1 MLESVKEE
9 RSRHFQLALR
19 IGIPVMVLVLVLAYA
34 VFFRGEEIALDTQS
48 VVLMGGLIFVV
59 VYFIYFALEQ
69 GQKESILDPITG
81 VYKYDYFLINIKK
94 RHPKTLAAIKVENL
108 GVINE
113 NYGIKRTDE
122 LLKDITEKL
131 NRYLY
136 IESSEY
142 PLIGRK
148 VGAEF
153 LIAMNQEPIQV
164 REYLEKFIKGHTEHN
179 DIEVEYNYTLIGCDN
194 DNVEEAIEK
203 LRDLLNTPY
212 KSRLSENSDS
222 IIPNVSMLSTEEQ
235 TIINS
240 LKEENIELYFRPIL
254 NLKSNKIDIYEIS
267 VKLYSNSGNTL
278 LPRHFLPV
286 INRHNLGEQYD
297 ILIYSK
303 VLSILPL
310 IDDEIS
316 FSFNLSPFSLRKE
329 SFHKMMVSKLLESR
343 VDAKRVIIELYE
355 KKTHH
360 RLENYLEVLS
370 SLKRYGF
377 RFCLDNFGSSNA
389 SMEYIK
395 HFSFDI
401 VQFDREYISD
411 IDDKKHLSIFTS
423 LVKMVKELDI
433 VTIAK
438 WVDNQKTIDRL
449 KEIDI
454 DYIQGFSVGK
464 VLREDELIA
473 IYNPIKAKE
482 SDK

>member
-1 MLESVKEE
+1 MLESLKEE

-19 IGIPVMVLVLVLAYA
+19 IGIPIMVLVLVLAYA
-34 VFFRGEEIALDTQS
+34 VFFRGNTAIALDTQS

-81 VYKYDYFLINIKK
+81 VYKYDYFLRNIKK

-108 GVINE
+108 GLINE
-113 NYGIKRTDE
+113 NYGTKRTDE
-122 LLKDITEKL
+122 LLRDITEKL

-153 LIAMNQEPIQV
+153 LISMNQEATQV
-164 REYLEKFIKGHTEHN
+164 KELLEKFIKGHTEHN
-179 DIEVEYNYTLIGCDN
+179 DIEVEYNYTLISFDN

-203 LRDLLNTPY
+203 LRDLLNTPH
-212 KSRLSENSDS
+212 KSRLNENSDS
-222 IIPNVSMLSTEEQ
+222 IPNASMLSSEEQ

-240 LKEENIELYFRPIL
+240 LKKENIELYFRPIL
-254 NLKSNKIDIYEIS
+254 NLKTNKIDIYEIS
-267 VKLYSNSGNTL
+267 VKLHSNNGNTL

-360 RLENYLEVLS
+360 RLENYLGVLS

-433 VTIAK
+433 LTIAK

-473 IYNPIKAKE
+473 IHNPIKAKE